1 MGLIQSI
8 SSIFI
13 ILLMF
18 TSCMPN
24 SYQEEFSKIKNEKD
38 SIKIENF
45 VEQNISK
52 VSEKMADE
60 MVINY
65 LKIMDSD
72 LKKIS
77 NDFFEKKQYDILN
90 NAKNDDGSFNI
101 EKIKDPV
108 FKSYLEELLQKF
120 SIKSYEGDFYLT
132 IDSEKIYKKFS
143 PYVSKSLNEY
153 LKLDALDFKEPIF
166 SGEYLILGP
175 EEIKN
180 RLYKVEE
187 LMKSDSNLA
196 KNNFIKEKYFFYMK
210 ALTTINLAQG
220 NVDFNNGQIA
230 FNWKKVYLEISNN
243 NELKSSSKIQALVK
257 LLESFDWKMKPEE
270 EEKYKKL
277 NDFREKLFKEI

>member
-1 MGLIQSI
+1 
-8 SSIFI
+8 
-13 ILLMF
+13 
-18 TSCMPN
+18 MPN